1 MCIEHRW
8 WHQYKKFLPLWN
20 CRVPEDFA
28 NTNCALPRMQLMT
41 DLTPVVELP
50 IKGAVLLSHHPIPAV
65 FSSLLT
71 ILLSDTGSF
80 VEWLCWS
87 GWKLGLVQVLGF
99 FWWADFQVWSL
110 TCSDVLSRH
119 KSTELTQGTELK
131 THEKRTASSVQMR
144 PRSWQDLIDMDA
156 TTWHRYIFH
165 AVPCTVWVCW

>member
-1 MCIEHRW
+1 
-8 WHQYKKFLPLWN
+8 
-20 CRVPEDFA
+20 
-28 NTNCALPRMQLMT
+28 MT

-99 FWWADFQVWSL
+99 F
-110 TCSDVLSRH
+110 
-119 KSTELTQGTELK
+119 
-131 THEKRTASSVQMR
+131 
-144 PRSWQDLIDMDA
+144 
-156 TTWHRYIFH
+156 
-165 AVPCTVWVCW
+165 